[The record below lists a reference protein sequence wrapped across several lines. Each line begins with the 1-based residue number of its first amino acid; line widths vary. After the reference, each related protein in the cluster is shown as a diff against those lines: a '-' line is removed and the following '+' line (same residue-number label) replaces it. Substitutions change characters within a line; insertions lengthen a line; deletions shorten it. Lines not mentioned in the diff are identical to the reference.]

1 MTAPTAPG
9 VLSTT
14 KENDKI
20 RFGFASKGT
29 LVVDNRGRLYRI
41 TGTRRKRYSVIDS
54 AGKEYTGVFH
64 MFSAAPEGAVFT
76 GPDTSPAVEAA
87 QRVSLGDVVRMKTP
101 AGKRKFPGEYLVIK
115 QTSPT
120 RFKLQQIGGNV
131 SLTAPAISFEKVD
144 V

>member
-1 MTAPTAPG
+1 MTASPTSI
-9 VLSTT
+9 VSTT

-20 RFGFASKGT
+20 RFGFASRGT
-29 LVVDNRGRLYRI
+29 LVVDNRGNIFRI

-54 AGKEYTGVFH
+54 AGREYTGVFH

-76 GPDTSPAVEAA
+76 GPDTSASVEAA

-120 RFKLQQIGGNV
+120 RFKLQQIGGNI
-131 SLTAPAISFEKVD
+131 SLTAPATSFEKAD